1 MCYGLATQKG
11 RKSFH
16 KLLLVSIRNY
26 LKSDRQI
33 DLNQILEQTIFNG
46 IVFIAREVGIAVS
59 IYSHVKQTLRGM
71 SSFSWM
77 LFVHLH

>member
-1 MCYGLATQKG
+1 MRNEEHFSRAPPGIDVLRLGNA
-11 RKSFH
+11 
-16 KLLLVSIRNY
+16 LLVSIRNY

-71 SSFSWM
+71 SSFS
-77 LFVHLH
+77 